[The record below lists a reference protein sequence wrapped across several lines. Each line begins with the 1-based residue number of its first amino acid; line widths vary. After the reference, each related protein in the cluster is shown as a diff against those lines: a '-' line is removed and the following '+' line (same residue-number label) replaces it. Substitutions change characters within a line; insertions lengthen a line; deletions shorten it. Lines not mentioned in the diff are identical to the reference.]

1 MIKLVACDLDGTLL
15 DENHQLS
22 QRNIQA
28 IQRLHKAGINFMVAT
43 GRNYQSVAPMFKKEG
58 IHCDCLLLNGALIT
72 DAYGKRLSHTP
83 LTPGIAEAALRIL
96 EESTLPYHMYTDEG
110 IVSSTPKQG
119 RAMFIRHMR
128 KQGMRDKEIHEL
140 METSSFGRYD
150 REIDDPFQYL
160 MEEPII
166 YKLEAFGDDAQQLQ
180 SVRMQLSG
188 MKQTSVTNSVA
199 DNIEITASDAQK
211 GLALKKLCAKQ
222 GLHPDE
228 VMVFG
233 DSLNDLSMLRE
244 FRYSFAMAN
253 AEDIIKEAAG
263 YQTLSNAAH
272 GVAHV
277 LEQLLEAATEKR
289 VSNL

>member
-28 IQRLHKAGINFMVAT
+28 IHGLHKAGITFMAAT
-43 GRNYQSVAPMFKKEG
+43 GRNYKSVAPMFKKEG

-72 DAYGKRLSHTP
+72 DAHGKRLSHTP
-83 LTPGIAEAALRIL
+83 LPLEHAASALRIL
-96 EESTLPYHMYTDEG
+96 EESTLPYHMYTSEG
-110 IVSSTPKQG
+110 IVSSTPEKG
-119 RAMFIRHMR
+119 RAMFIQHMR
-128 KQGMRDKEIHEL
+128 KQGMQDKEIREL
-140 METSSFGRYD
+140 MEASSFGSYD
-150 REIDDPFQYL
+150 REIEDAFVYL
-160 MEEPII
+160 KEEPII
-166 YKLEAFGDDAQQLQ
+166 YKLEVFGDDAQRLKT
-180 SVRMQLSG
+180 VRARLSQV
-188 MKQTSVTNSVA
+188 KQTAVTNSVA

-211 GLALKKLCAKQ
+211 GLALKKLCALQ
-222 GLHPDE
+222 GLQPDE

-233 DSLNDLSMLRE
+233 DSLNDLSMMQE

-253 AEDIIKEAAG
+253 AADVIKEAAS

-277 LEQLLEAATEKR
+277 LEQLLEAASEKR

>member
-1 MIKLVACDLDGTLL
+1 
-15 DENHQLS
+15 
-22 QRNIQA
+22 
-28 IQRLHKAGINFMVAT
+28 
-43 GRNYQSVAPMFKKEG
+43 
-58 IHCDCLLLNGALIT
+58 
-72 DAYGKRLSHTP
+72 
-83 LTPGIAEAALRIL
+83 
-96 EESTLPYHMYTDEG
+96 
-110 IVSSTPKQG
+110 
-119 RAMFIRHMR
+119 
-128 KQGMRDKEIHEL
+128 

-166 YKLEAFGDDAQQLQ
+166 YKLEAFGDDTQQLQ

-233 DSLNDLSMLRE
+233 DSLNDLSMMRE
-244 FRYSFAMAN
+244 ISLQFCNGKCRRYHKGSRRLS
-253 AEDIIKEAAG
+253 DIEQCSAWGGPRAG
-263 YQTLSNAAH
+263 TAS
-272 GVAHV
+272 GGCF
-277 LEQLLEAATEKR
+277 
-289 VSNL
+289 